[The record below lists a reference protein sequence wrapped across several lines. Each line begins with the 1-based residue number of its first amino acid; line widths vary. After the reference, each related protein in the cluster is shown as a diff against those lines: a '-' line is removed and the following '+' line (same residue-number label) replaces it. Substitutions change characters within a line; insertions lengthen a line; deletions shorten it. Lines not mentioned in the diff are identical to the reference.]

1 MTVCN
6 NPLLAKALGLSG
18 VVFAAV
24 IALTDVANAKPKGQG
39 GGATCT
45 CACVTSGNIQ
55 VADYNSQG
63 YPCEAF
69 NGATCNLEDP
79 ARGGTRS
86 GQLICCG
93 NKISVSVLSGRVFV
107 SGAVGVSRMSRRRD
121 R

>member
-1 MTVCN
+1 MSRTSGRAMQGVTLGCAVVSAVMT
-6 NPLLAKALGLSG
+6 LS
-18 VVFAAV
+18 AA
-24 IALTDVANAKPKGQG
+24 AHAKPKGQG

-79 ARGGTRS
+79 ATGGTRS
-86 GQLICCG
+86 GQLISCG
-93 NKISVSVLSGRVFV
+93 NKINVSVLSGRVFV
-107 SGAVGVSRMSRRRD
+107 SRAASVSRMNRRRD